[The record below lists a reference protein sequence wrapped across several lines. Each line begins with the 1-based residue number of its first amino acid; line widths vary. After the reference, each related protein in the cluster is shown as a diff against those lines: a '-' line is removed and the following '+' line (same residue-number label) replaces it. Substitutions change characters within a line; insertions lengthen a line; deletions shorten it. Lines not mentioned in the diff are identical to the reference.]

1 LTRQGDEPLFV
12 NGVGEERAQVA
23 NLTDLVLEGACD
35 LIHRNLEQV
44 ESVVIVVV
52 MENGD
57 GSICSS
63 PAQGD
68 DLLPLLEALVAGL
81 RAS

>member
-12 NGVGEERAQVA
+12 NGVGEERDEIAG
-23 NLTDLVLEGACD
+23 LTDLVLEGACD
-35 LIHRNLEQV
+35 LIRRSLEDV

-52 MENGD
+52 MRNGD

-63 PAQGD
+63 PALGR
-68 DLLPLLEALVAGL
+68 DLRPLLQALADGMGE
-81 RAS
+81 